1 MITTRLLKPLEKSK
15 VLGVFWLLQFIYDF
29 FLTILL
35 IHRLLS
41 VNQHFEKVTLK
52 NHNQSIPVLS
62 KPEEKSSVT
71 LKPV

>member
-15 VLGVFWLLQFIYDF
+15 VLGFFWLLQFIYDF